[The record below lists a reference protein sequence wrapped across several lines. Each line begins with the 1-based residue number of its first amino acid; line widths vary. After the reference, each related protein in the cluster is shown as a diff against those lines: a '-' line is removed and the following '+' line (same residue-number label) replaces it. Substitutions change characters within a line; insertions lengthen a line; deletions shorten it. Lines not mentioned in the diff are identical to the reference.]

1 VEKAYYWDKAFSLI
15 QGVLVWVMLRG
26 VFYVIGFNLI
36 YRLIT

>member
-1 VEKAYYWDKAFSLI
+1 MESAYYWDKIFSLI